1 MFDNNDTDH
10 AVDVD
15 QVMSAAVR
23 RIAPVWK
30 LEDFVAV
37 NPYLGMADL
46 AIDDAAALL
55 HRAAGARSTS
65 PIGARLQQLDD
76 GIITRRDVADA
87 LAAAHP
93 DAPVD
98 VDRFVA
104 GARAAQELDGGRP
117 ALTLASCVAGPG
129 GLDLDRFMVERL
141 GAWAAAFHDDGQ
153 AAWRSAER
161 SGGIFASWRA
171 EALVDRTPE
180 LMGLRGFRAA
190 IAALPEDHAT
200 AATSVLSDVDLPAE
214 LLELYLQALL
224 LRIPGWSAV
233 AARLDWEAG
242 LRGGDTGH
250 LLQWLAV
257 LVCWDHAA
265 AAAVGTG
272 AATETWRG
280 RLADRLE
287 HTSSELATALVLQD
301 ARDRAARRELAA
313 LVETADRPGDPDTHD
328 AASHDTR
335 AQVVCCI
342 DVRSEVL
349 RRHLERVA
357 PDVETLGF
365 AGFFGAAVEVVP
377 LGHDHA
383 VAQCPALVAPAHT
396 LHEALDDPERSA
408 SAARSRRL
416 RHQLRAAWKQFR
428 TGAVSCYGFVS
439 PVGLLYAPKLVSDA
453 AGLTRPVPAPGTAE
467 LPRWAAPGLTPA
479 PDGRVS
485 EVPLDARVAI
495 AAGALRGMSLT
506 HGLAPLLVLVGH
518 GASTVNNPHAASLEC
533 GACGGHGGAT
543 NARVVA
549 AMLNDPEVRAALD
562 EQGIVVPATTHV
574 VAAVHDTTT
583 DQVTLLDLDRVP
595 ASHRDAVARLGSD
608 LHEAGSQVV
617 VERSGRF
624 APTSRDAADAAVRRS
639 RDWAQVRP
647 EWGLAGCRAFVAAP
661 RSRTRGLDLGGQ
673 AFLHSYDWEHDEG
686 FAVLEQIMSAPM
698 VVASWITLQYYA
710 STVDPELFG
719 AGDKTMHNVVGRMGV
734 LEGCGGDLRLG
745 LAQQSVRDGS
755 VLQHEPL
762 RLAVM
767 IEAPTWAID
776 EVLAR
781 AHAVDQLVT
790 NGWVLL
796 HAIDPSDGRVLGRSS
811 DGTWAPVI
819 SDAAGG
825 DAAGPDSEHELVA

>member
-1 MFDNNDTDH
+1 MFDTNDSPVQRSAAD
-10 AVDVD
+10 A
-15 QVMSAAVR
+15 QQAMQAAVR

-46 AIDDAAALL
+46 RVDQAAALL

-65 PIGARLQQLDD
+65 PIAQRLGQLDD
-76 GIITRRDVADA
+76 GTIDRSDVFDA
-87 LAAAHP
+87 LTAARPH
-93 DAPVD
+93 APVD
-98 VDRFVA
+98 VDTFLDAARGA
-104 GARAAQELDGGRP
+104 GEVDAARP
-117 ALTLASCVAGPG
+117 PLTLASCLELPRGF
-129 GLDLDRFMVERL
+129 DLDRFMVERV

-153 AAWRSAER
+153 ASWRSADR
-161 SGGIFASWRA
+161 GGGIYASWRA
-171 EALVDRTPE
+171 EAMVDRTPD

-190 IAALPEDHAT
+190 VTQLPEDHAS
-200 AATSVLSDVDLPAE
+200 AAAAALSDLDLSPE
-214 LLELYLQALL
+214 EVELYLQALL
-224 LRIPGWSAV
+224 MRTPGWSAV
-233 AARLDWEAG
+233 AARLDWEVA
-242 LRGGDTGH
+242 LRGGEGGH
-250 LLQWLAV
+250 VLQWLTV

-265 AAAVGTG
+265 GVAVGTD
-272 AATETWRG
+272 AATDLWRA
-280 RLADRLE
+280 RLAER
-287 HTSSELATALVLQD
+287 HRSATTELSIALVLQD
-301 ARDRAARRELAA
+301 ARDRAARRELAGRLEA
-313 LVETADRPGDPDTHD
+313 ADRSSGAVDE
-328 AASHDTR
+328 AR

-342 DVRSEVL
+342 DVRSELL

-396 LHEALDDPERSA
+396 LHEALDDPERSDRA
-408 SAARSRRL
+408 VRSRRL

-479 PDGRVS
+479 PDGTVA
-485 EVPLDARVAI
+485 EVPLDARVAM

-506 HGLAPLLVLVGH
+506 QGMAPLLVLVGH
-518 GASTVNNPHAASLEC
+518 GATTVNNPHAASLEC

-543 NARVVA
+543 NARIVA
-549 AMLNDPEVRAALD
+549 ALLNDPEVRAELAG
-562 EQGIVVPATTHV
+562 QGIEVPAGTHV

-583 DQVTLLDLDRVP
+583 DEVTLLDLHRVP
-595 ASHRDAVARLGSD
+595 ATHRDAVTRLGSD
-608 LHEAGSQVV
+608 LHDAGSQVV
-617 VERSGRF
+617 AERARRF
-624 APTSRDAADAAVRRS
+624 APTGRDAADDARRRS

-661 RSRTRGLDLGGQ
+661 RARTRDLDLGGQ
-673 AFLHSYDWEHDEG
+673 AFLHSYDWRHDDG
-686 FAVLEQIMSAPM
+686 LAVLEQIMSAPM

-762 RLAVM
+762 RLAAM
-767 IEAPTWAID
+767 IEAPTRAID
-776 EVLAR
+776 EVLDR
-781 AHAVDQLVT
+781 NDAVGQLVT

-796 HAIDPSDGRVLGRSS
+796 HAIDPEDGRVHSRGS
-811 DGTWAPVI
+811 DGTWTPV
-819 SDAAGG
+819 SS
-825 DAAGPDSEHELVA
+825 GPARSASEREVVS

>member
-1 MFDNNDTDH
+1 MFDHNDTPVERRAADLH
-10 AVDVD
+10 H
-15 QVMSAAVR
+15 VMSAAVR

-37 NPYLGMADL
+37 NPYLGMVDL
-46 AIDDAAALL
+46 GVDDAAALL

-65 PIGARLQQLDD
+65 PIAQRLQQLDD

-87 LAAAHP
+87 LA
-93 DAPVD
+93 
-98 VDRFVA
+98 
-104 GARAAQELDGGRP
+104 GARPHSTVDGFLAEARASDELDGERP
-117 ALTLASCVAGPG
+117 ALTLASCVERPG
-129 GLDLDRFMVERL
+129 GLDVERFMVERL

-153 AAWRSAER
+153 ASWRSAQR
-161 SGGIFASWRA
+161 GGGIFASWRA
-171 EALVDRTPE
+171 EAMVDRTPD
-180 LMGLRGFRAA
+180 LMGLRGFRSTVAR
-190 IAALPEDHAT
+190 LPEDHA
-200 AATSVLSDVDLPAE
+200 AAAASVLRDADLSAE
-214 LLELYLQALL
+214 LLELYFHALL
-224 LRIPGWSAV
+224 LRVPGWSAV
-233 AARLDWEAG
+233 AARLDWEAA
-242 LRGGDTGH
+242 LRGGDGGH

-257 LVCWDHAA
+257 LVCWDQAA
-265 AAAVGTG
+265 AAAVGSP
-272 AATETWRG
+272 ATVGTWRE
-280 RLADRLE
+280 RLAERTR
-287 HTSSELATALVLQD
+287 HASTELSIALVLQD
-301 ARDRAARRELAA
+301 ARDRAARRELAGRLESA
-313 LVETADRPGDPDTHD
+313 TRAAPSAGDDV
-328 AASHDTR
+328 R

-349 RRHLERVA
+349 RRHLEHIA

-396 LHEALDDPERSA
+396 LHESLDDPGRA
-408 SAARSRRL
+408 TQAVRSRRL

-453 AGLTRPVPAPGTAE
+453 AGLTRPVPAPDSAE

-485 EVPLDARVAI
+485 EIPLDARVAI

-506 HGLAPLLVLVGH
+506 QGLAPLLVLVGH
-518 GASTVNNPHAASLEC
+518 GATSVNNPHAAALEC

-543 NARVVA
+543 NARIVA
-549 AMLNDPEVRAALD
+549 AMLNDPEVRAELA
-562 EQGIVVPATTHV
+562 EMGIEVPASTHV

-583 DQVTLLDLDRVP
+583 DQVTLLDPDRVP
-595 ASHRDAVARLGSD
+595 ATHRGAVERTASELRT
-608 LHEAGSQVV
+608 AGSRVV
-617 VERSGRF
+617 AERARRF
-624 APTSRDAADAAVRRS
+624 APTSRDAADEARRRS

-661 RSRTRGLDLGGQ
+661 RPRTSGLDLGGQ
-673 AFLHSYDWEHDEG
+673 TFLHSYDWHRDEG

-734 LEGCGGDLRLG
+734 LEGCGGDLRVG

-762 RLAVM
+762 RLAVV
-767 IEAPTWAID
+767 IEAPTRAID
-776 EVLAR
+776 EIVER
-781 AHAVDQLVT
+781 NQAVGQLVT

-796 HAIDPSDGRVLGRSS
+796 HAIDPDDGRVYGRGI
-811 DGTWAPVI
+811 DGTWMPVT
-819 SDAAGG
+819 SGSTRAE
-825 DAAGPDSEHELVA
+825 DSELEVVP